1 MHQIGYASIGY
12 GAHAPGFA
20 VALAALS
27 TLMMLCVLAADKSL
41 GYGLYDGAAEAATPL
56 AAKAWPY
63 VETAK
68 ETAAPYVG
76 MAMEKA
82 APLLEKLN
90 ATLTSKG
97 EL

>member
-68 ETAAPYVG
+68 EAAAPYVG